1 MSRGLPER
9 GDPLRLAELDRAF
22 EGELP
27 LEAFRRLAGSI
38 EQARDSAW
46 YRLRFERDR
55 KGRAWVHGRVRT
67 SLPLTCQRC
76 LGAFGFP
83 VERQWRLA
91 LIREPAE
98 EALLAEGEDAFLVTD
113 PGMRLAELVED
124 ELILALPLVPLHA
137 DYERCTLPEN
147 PAADE
152 PEPEAGAFAELV
164 RLRREN

>member
-22 EGELP
+22 QGELP
-27 LEAFRRLAGSI
+27 LATFRRLAENI
-38 EQARDSAW
+38 KPARGSAW
-46 YRLRFERDR
+46 YRVRFERDQ
-55 KGRAWVHGRVRT
+55 KGRAWVQGRVRAT
-67 SLPLTCQRC
+67 LPLTCQRC
-76 LGAFGFP
+76 LEAFGFP

-91 LIREPAE
+91 LIRQPAE

-124 ELILALPLVPLHA
+124 ELILALPLVPRHA
-137 DYERCTLPEN
+137 DYEHCSMPDN

-152 PEPEAGAFAELV
+152 MEPAPGAFAELA